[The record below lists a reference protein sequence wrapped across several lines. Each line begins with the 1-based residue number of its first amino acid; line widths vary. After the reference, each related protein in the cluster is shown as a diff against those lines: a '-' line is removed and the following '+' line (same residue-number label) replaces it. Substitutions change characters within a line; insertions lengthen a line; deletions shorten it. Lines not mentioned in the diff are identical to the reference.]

1 MAMTDTQILKNYL
14 ESVKKEVELLLNRIL
29 DEEEISFFCS
39 ECGLELLG
47 VVPEKCPHCFFPIV
61 QGRC

>member
-29 DEEEISFFCS
+29 DEEEISFFVPNA
-39 ECGLELLG
+39 GLSCWE
-47 VVPEKCPHCFFPIV
+47 
-61 QGRC
+61 